1 MSTSSK
7 LMRLSKQ
14 LSMLRPGDGY
24 QSKWVILWK
33 NMYITLKMGTST
45 LCLEYR
51 DLKAFQRLLE
61 RRANL
66 LSFTNTVCLI
76 ALLAS
81 FAMRRSLWDSSW
93 WIADMIS
100 GWITQGAIDTLVII
114 NISKLTRQKMSSDSN
129 TGVSR
134 LTIWQSMTNR
144 QLGITSWTLQSK
156 RSWLT
161 LGIARE
167 QHKCLQHSQKT
178 GTFSDQKWRQLSC

>member
-1 MSTSSK
+1 MPRTSWLTKLLPPRKSLKIWISKLKRRNSSRMSTSSK

-93 WIADMIS
+93 
-100 GWITQGAIDTLVII
+100 
-114 NISKLTRQKMSSDSN
+114 
-129 TGVSR
+129 
-134 LTIWQSMTNR
+134 
-144 QLGITSWTLQSK
+144 
-156 RSWLT
+156 
-161 LGIARE
+161 
-167 QHKCLQHSQKT
+167 
-178 GTFSDQKWRQLSC
+178 